1 MLPWVLDLGGP
12 SVPGRGPFRLRFVT
26 CHFWAQVTS
35 RTSYFWYICVLMG
48 CILER
53 GGPQPFRVMCGSP
66 VAHSRAGQQLTLL
79 RSHSVWTLPIGR
91 VHWRVLEDGFSLG
104 HLAAGAKKVLQ
115 CPSLDEVHGCD
126 GRQPGIL
133 IVPHRGFYAS
143 CTTNGLALAVM
154 VLQNAF
160 CIEGSHDRVPH
171 LTEALPRDGTSR
183 TTGVADVLVL
193 HFISSSIGAAKAV
206 GSSSPRSEYDFWHDF
221 AGINIDVSV
230 VDGTV
235 GSEKPP
241 LRYSV
246 LDDAPS

>member
-1 MLPWVLDLGGP
+1 MNCDCATFGLK
-12 SVPGRGPFRLRFVT
+12 SQFVPP
-26 CHFWAQVTS
+26 
-35 RTSYFWYICVLMG
+35 YFWYFCVLMG

-53 GGPQPFRVMCGSP
+53 GGPQPLWVMCGSP

-79 RSHSVWTLPIGR
+79 RSHSVWTLPILGR

-115 CPSLDEVHGCD
+115 CPSLDELHGRD

-143 CTTNGLALAVM
+143 CTTNGLAPAVM

-171 LTEALPRDGTSR
+171 HDRSFATGMERPR

-193 HFISSSIGAAKAV
+193 ATLSLPALEPQSGRKVIPAV
-206 GSSSPRSEYDFWHDF
+206 R
-221 AGINIDVSV
+221 
-230 VDGTV
+230 
-235 GSEKPP
+235 
-241 LRYSV
+241 V
-246 LDDAPS
+246 LFLA